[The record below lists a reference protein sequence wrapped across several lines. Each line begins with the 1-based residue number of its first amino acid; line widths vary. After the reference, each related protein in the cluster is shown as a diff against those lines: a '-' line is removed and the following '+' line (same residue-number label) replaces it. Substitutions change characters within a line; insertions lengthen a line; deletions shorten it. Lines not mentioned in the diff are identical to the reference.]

1 MASLNIR
8 EVGESYRASGY
19 NPGMSWKL
27 LALALLA
34 GLTALAQERAQ
45 ARIPIILDTDIGD
58 SIDDALALAF
68 ALHSPEL
75 DVRAVTTVIDDVES
89 KTRLAWKM
97 LGIYNRRDIALAM
110 GASEPLLDPTMPA
123 TSKEFDVLTR
133 NDVIPDAARKR
144 AADLIIDTL
153 LQSRGKI
160 TIVAIG
166 PLTNIALAIKTD
178 PRIKSNIERIVM
190 MGGAY
195 LSSETEY
202 NVKRDRVAADI
213 VFHSGV
219 PITAVGLDVT
229 SQCKLREDDIDRMRL
244 ADDPAGLFLVR
255 LLDLAEEQTHDAS
268 PTLVRSPGHR
278 GHLSTRLTGDANGYG
293 RCPPPRSGANRFQAG
308 RWIQDSGSGQR
319 EGAGF
324 PGPFRRPRDERNRRT
339 KIAYFPTRCGTLV
352 LFSPQTN
359 SINSSLGI
367 RS

>member
-1 MASLNIR
+1 MT
-8 EVGESYRASGY
+8 
-19 NPGMSWKL
+19 WKR
-27 LALALLA
+27 LALLVFICLSA
-34 GLTALAQERAQ
+34 SAQ
-45 ARIPIILDTDIGD
+45 ARVPIILDTDIGD

-110 GASEPLLDPTMPA
+110 GASEPLLDPTMSAP
-123 TSKEFDVLTR
+123 SKEFDVLTR

-144 AADLIIDTL
+144 AVNLIIDTA

-178 PRIKSNIERIVM
+178 PRIKGNIERIVI

-195 LSSETEY
+195 FSSETEY
-202 NVKRDRVAADI
+202 NVKRDRVAAEI

-229 SQCKLREDDIDRMRL
+229 SQLKLREKDIDRLRL
-244 ADDPAGLFLVR
+244 SNDPAGNFLIR
-255 LLDLAEEQTHDAS
+255 LIDLAEEQTHDPA
-268 PTLVRSPGHR
+268 PTLYDPLAMAAIFRPDLLEMQAGTVDVPLSGPGQTIFKPAGGSRTQVGVRVNTQAF
-278 GHLSTRLTGDANGYG
+278 LDLFMERLT
-293 RCPPPRSGANRFQAG
+293 
-308 RWIQDSGSGQR
+308 
-319 EGAGF
+319 
-324 PGPFRRPRDERNRRT
+324 RPVGGLR
-339 KIAYFPTRCGTLV
+339 
-352 LFSPQTN
+352 
-359 SINSSLGI
+359 
-367 RS
+367 